1 MTSNQH
7 PMRLWAM
14 VAAAGVAVVVAL
26 SWLFL
31 VSPQKSDRSDLLGQA
46 ADVRLQAS
54 VSRGRV
60 AALRK
65 DNEKLPAYKSQLSA
79 LKNALPTGA
88 ATAQFV
94 ADMQKLSNQSGVS
107 ITSINVTPPTTGLAG
122 PARGSSGVT
131 PLPITVAASG
141 STASLEHFLTL
152 LQTTERR
159 AVLIGQVTESAPT
172 DATGG
177 SAPSL
182 TVTMKAFFTTS

>member
-1 MTSNQH
+1 MISNQH
-7 PMRLWAM
+7 PMRLWAI
-14 VAAAGVAVVVAL
+14 VAAAGVAVVLAL
-26 SWLFL
+26 SWLLL

-46 ADVRLQAS
+46 ADVQLQAS

-79 LKNALPTGA
+79 LKNALPTGP

-94 ADMQKLSNQSGVS
+94 ADMQKLSNQSRVS
-107 ITSINVTPPTTGLAG
+107 ITSINVTPPTTSLAG
-122 PARGSSGVT
+122 SAQGSGGVT

-159 AVLIGQVTESAPT
+159 AVLIGQVTESAPMDT
-172 DATGG
+172 AGG
-177 SAPSL
+177 STPSL

>member
-79 LKNALPTGA
+79 LKDALPTGA

-122 PARGSSGVT
+122 PAQGSSGVT